1 MEGEDLI
8 IAELTKNLEKGF
20 YVDAG
25 CYHPLHLSNTYLL
38 YKKKWNGINIDMP
51 YVEDVPVSKGNEI
64 NMDDDGEDSFSESN
78 ENDEGFT
85 VNQ

>member
-38 YKKKWNGINIDMP
+38 YKKMEW
-51 YVEDVPVSKGNEI
+51 
-64 NMDDDGEDSFSESN
+64 
-78 ENDEGFT
+78 
-85 VNQ
+85 

>member
-8 IAELTKNLEKGF
+8 IVQHLKNINNGF

-38 YKKKWNGINIDMP
+38 HKRNWTKTEKL
-51 YVEDVPVSKGNEI
+51 
-64 NMDDDGEDSFSESN
+64 
-78 ENDEGFT
+78 
-85 VNQ
+85 